1 MRTHKRL
8 MKLQFV
14 QELLAWAA
22 SLYIRLL
29 RVSVRWDVVQDP
41 KSAALMAAGGPVIG
55 CFWHG
60 SMLSMMPLQPHG
72 RGLHVLISGHRDG
85 LFISRC
91 IKHLGIKTVSGSSR
105 RGGSLALRRMT
116 RLLSKGDI
124 VLITPDGPR
133 GPRMRAKAGAIK
145 AAQLSAAPIIP
156 LGAAATRART
166 LASWDRFCLPL
177 PFTRGVILWGP
188 PINVPRDAD
197 PQALESLRLSL
208 ENALNALT
216 AKAQERCGQPAIEPE
231 QDGLLGKGDE
241 PDHAR
246 S

>member
-1 MRTHKRL
+1 MRIHKRL
-8 MKLQFV
+8 MKLKFV

-29 RVSVRWDVVQDP
+29 RVSVRWDVVQNP

-60 SMLSMMPLQPHG
+60 SMLSMMPLQPRG

-105 RGGSLALRRMT
+105 RGGSLALRRMAQ
-116 RLLSKGDI
+116 LLSKGDI

-166 LASWDRFCLPL
+166 ATRRYAKRQLTWGRNQMFHWQVLAGHNAAENLAIATEL
-177 PFTRGVILWGP
+177 T
-188 PINVPRDAD
+188 
-197 PQALESLRLSL
+197 
-208 ENALNALT
+208 ENA
-216 AKAQERCGQPAIEPE
+216 G
-231 QDGLLGKGDE
+231 
-241 PDHAR
+241 
-246 S
+246 